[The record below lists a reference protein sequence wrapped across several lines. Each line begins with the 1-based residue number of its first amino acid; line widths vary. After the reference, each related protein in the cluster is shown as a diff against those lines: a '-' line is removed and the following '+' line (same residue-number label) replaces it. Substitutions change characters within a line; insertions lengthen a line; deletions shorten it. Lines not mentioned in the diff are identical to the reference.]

1 MEITSRGHLIKVIND
16 WGIESELT
24 ENTTSAK
31 LLNTVVYN
39 KYKDKFY
46 RVTWGEVADNEGVYH
61 LWYKEKAPEVFYNE
75 SSEPEEWLTKQEMK
89 DIDMKE
95 QKRGEHLNV
104 DDYLLFNV
112 ENNLVSMEESGDIW
126 AKVGEGKP
134 WYSGKGKSL
143 YSIKKVIREL
153 KEDKSVLFL
162 SPEKT
167 EEEVLQYIADM
178 LLNTEMLS
186 EITEQEFKSEVDKL
200 RFIDEFISKAKLTVD
215 TSFTLDDNYIVR
227 KMREKAKSKEGL
239 DYVVIDSI
247 SLDPNNHKISYQKR
261 LKEIEDLLENVS
273 NEINCSVLVS
283 YYPISRLN

>member
-16 WGIESELT
+16 WGIESELI
-24 ENTTSAK
+24 ENTTSAR

-75 SSEPEEWLTKQEMK
+75 SSERAEWLTKQEMK

-95 QKRGEHLNV
+95 QKRRMHLNMN
-104 DDYLLFNV
+104 DYLLFNV
-112 ENNLVSMEESGDIW
+112 ENNLVHMEESGDNLENIW

-134 WYSGKGKSL
+134 WYSGKGKSW
-143 YSIKKVIREL
+143 YSIKKVIQEL

-162 SPEKT
+162 SPEKI
-167 EEEVLQYIADM
+167 EEEVLQEIADM

-186 EITEQEFKSEVDKL
+186 EVTEQKFKDETDKI
-200 RFIDEFISKAKLTVD
+200 RFIDEFIRKAKLTVD
-215 TSFTLDDNYIVR
+215 TRFTLDDNYIVR
-227 KMREKAKSKEGL
+227 KMKEKAKSKEGL
-239 DYVVIDSI
+239 DYVIIDSI
-247 SLDPNNHKISYQKR
+247 NGVSSNDRIKQLN
-261 LKEIEDLLENVS
+261 DLLETVS
-273 NEINCSVLVS
+273 NELNCSVLLITQL
-283 YYPISRLN
+283 PD